1 MARQMMDTIDAV
13 STSAAEMTGEAFY
26 QLGLSYSSG
35 RSHPIDLVAA
45 HKWFNVA
52 LMQGYRPA
60 AERRAELAHEMTA
73 DEIAAALREARAFI
87 TRH

>member
-1 MARQMMDTIDAV
+1 MARQVMEEIDAV
-13 STSAAEMTGEAFY
+13 AAVPAGLPGEAY
-26 QLGLSYSSG
+26 YELGLAYAAG
-35 RSHPIDLVAA
+35 RSQPVDKVAA

-60 AERRAELAHEMTA
+60 AEARAELAHEMSQ
-73 DEIAAALREARAFI
+73 DEIVAALREARAFI